1 MGEMASVNPLEAQR
15 KKDKA
20 AAFKRAK
27 MLVGTPYTICSII
40 ILGSGT
46 HP

>member
-1 MGEMASVNPLEAQR
+1 MGKRKGALMGEMASVNPLEAQR

-27 MLVGTPYTICSII
+27 M
-40 ILGSGT
+40 
-46 HP
+46 